1 MTKKIINIIA
11 FVLAIIGTV
20 NLGLNS
26 VAGIDI
32 VGMILSGT
40 LLTIL
45 NALIGI
51 AGLYLIYYLV
61 KH

>member
-1 MTKKIINIIA
+1 MTNKTINIIA

-20 NLGLNS
+20 NLGLAS